1 MIDLL
6 LTEGTVVTMDQKRRI
21 IEDGA
26 VAVDQGKILFVGS
39 SKEAEVKFPE
49 VRKTINCRNTQLCRA
64 LWMSMDMGAMPS

>member
-26 VAVDQGKILFVGS
+26 VAVDQERFFSL
-39 SKEAEVKFPE
+39 APVK
-49 VRKTINCRNTQLCRA
+49 RQR
-64 LWMSMDMGAMPS
+64 

>member
-26 VAVDQGKILFVGS
+26 VAVDQGKILS
-39 SKEAEVKFPE
+39 LAPVK
-49 VRKTINCRNTQLCRA
+49 RQR
-64 LWMSMDMGAMPS
+64 

>member
-49 VRKTINCRNTQLCRA
+49 VRKTINCRNHA
-64 LWMSMDMGAMPS
+64 VMP